1 MKRLILMLVVLI
13 SLSAKAQSDY
23 TQFKKHYDRA
33 SKESKALW
41 GILTQCETVSRK
53 QGVEKSDLIAKLYV
67 EYNQLWVQTI
77 TKSEDW
83 YLYYSIC
90 EGNKKKLLEQLY
102 TRCSDRHDYIQSY
115 IKKWLVW
122 ALRTQNLKA
131 IGVS

>member
-13 SLSAKAQSDY
+13 SFSANAQNDY

-41 GILTQCETVSRK
+41 RILTQCETASRK

-67 EYNQLWVQTI
+67 EYGQLEVQTI

-102 TRCSDRHDYIQSY
+102 TQCSDRHDYIQSY
-115 IKKWLVW
+115 IKKWLVIICNK
-122 ALRTQNLKA
+122 LNL
-131 IGVS
+131 